1 MATNRTTI
9 LRGPGTVVFGG
20 ATLFDA
26 DGITCEVDSATQGIP
41 SSLSGEIG
49 TIKTDQTG
57 RVSFTPCGQ
66 LSAAVLAALF
76 PYASAAIGS
85 SACGATDTPCT
96 VHSVAGT
103 KVTLV
108 NACVSRMPEI
118 FLSPV
123 KTAFG
128 AVEISAALGLGKA
141 PADADA
147 LYKVEAAAY
156 SSGAPDPAGITG
168 VAYQGT
174 FGELAIPDTLDGWT
188 VTPTVEL
195 QAVATDALGTVDWTV
210 AAVGCTAK
218 CTPLGL
224 TEAQILAALPAG
236 RARGALLGGTDNLVV
251 TGTGG
256 LAVTLYGA
264 GLVTGPLRWGNT
276 ALRAGEIG
284 FTTHRTFADGAP
296 GPVFTVEMAA

>member
-9 LRGPGTVVFGG
+9 LRGPGTVLFGG

-57 RVSFTPCGQ
+57 KVSFTPCGQ
-66 LSAAVLAALF
+66 VSAAILAALF

-85 SACGATDTPCT
+85 SACGAADTPCV
-96 VHSVAGT
+96 VHSLAGT
-103 KVTLV
+103 KVTLL
-108 NACVSRMPEI
+108 NACVSKMPEI
-118 FLSPV
+118 RLSPV

-128 AVEISAALGLGKA
+128 PVEIAAALGLAKG
-141 PADADA
+141 PTDADA
-147 LYKVEAAAY
+147 LYKVETAAY
-156 SSGAPDPAGITG
+156 SSGAPDPDGITG

-174 FGELAIPDTLDGWT
+174 FGALSIPDTLDGWT
-188 VTPTVEL
+188 VAPTVTLE
-195 QAVATDALGTVDWTV
+195 AVATDNLGTVDWTV
-210 AAVGCTAK
+210 AAVGCTAR

-224 TEAQILAALPAG
+224 TEAQLLAALPAAK
-236 RARGALLGGTDNLVV
+236 ARGALLGGADDLVI

-256 LAVTLYGA
+256 LTVTLHGA
-264 GLVTGPLRWGNT
+264 SLVAGPLRWGNT

-284 FTTHRTFADGAP
+284 FTACRKFADGAP